1 MATLNDE
8 TPPSPEQHSDDGI
21 LRPPP
26 LQSLRQDDHSGR
38 SNLNFTLRI
47 TEKLIEKNFH
57 LWRQQVEPYINAHDL
72 DEFLKPSAI
81 PPRFLNNDDRAAA
94 ILNPAF
100 RKWRQRDQMLLSW
113 LQSTLTSDIL
123 ARFLGANHT
132 YELWGKIVSYFQKQL
147 RAKARQLRVE
157 LRATTLENS
166 TVQEYLLRIRLLI
179 DNLASIGHP
188 LPLSQH
194 FDVILEGLPP
204 DFNSVIS
211 VVESRFDSIDM
222 DEVEALLLAH
232 EARLQKSKKKTI
244 DDAASINLA
253 QQSTTETTPPDEALA
268 PQPSINNSQG
278 TNSNYHPY
286 YGAVRGRGGRNGRA
300 KGRVWEVEQT
310 TMAMYNARSVS
321 KETTLL

>member
-1 MATLNDE
+1 
-8 TPPSPEQHSDDGI
+8 
-21 LRPPP
+21 
-26 LQSLRQDDHSGR
+26 
-38 SNLNFTLRI
+38 
-47 TEKLIEKNFH
+47 
-57 LWRQQVEPYINAHDL
+57 
-72 DEFLKPSAI
+72 
-81 PPRFLNNDDRAAA
+81 
-94 ILNPAF
+94 
-100 RKWRQRDQMLLSW
+100 
-113 LQSTLTSDIL
+113 
-123 ARFLGANHT
+123 
-132 YELWGKIVSYFQKQL
+132 
-147 RAKARQLRVE
+147 
-157 LRATTLENS
+157 
-166 TVQEYLLRIRLLI
+166 
-179 DNLASIGHP
+179 
-188 LPLSQH
+188 
-194 FDVILEGLPP
+194 
-204 DFNSVIS
+204 VIS

-244 DDAASINLA
+244 DDVASINLA